1 MLQSFSDRL
10 KGPFTWIVVI
20 TISFVFVISGMSFL
34 FTGAGGGSSYIAKVG
49 DNEISQQQFQQ
60 YAQGQGAT
68 TEVQKRQVLDQM
80 VSQYLILADA
90 QKHDLQVPKIALQ
103 SAIFTNPMF
112 FGEDGK
118 FSSEK
123 LTEVANYVGG
133 MGKLEAMLSQNIIA
147 GTIPNAIQSTA
158 FVTKDENALLESA
171 YAVSK
176 SVGYVKYDPKALEL
190 EVKPTDEQLQQYY
203 TQHKSEYVTP
213 ANASISYFVI
223 TKDDFKSND
232 KVTDEQVQEYYNENK
247 DLFKSFDDKAKTSIK
262 SIIQNRKALTVYIS
276 YTQDIDGMKFADLA
290 KKMGKAKTSS
300 VVDND
305 EATVEGVKN
314 SLFFIN
320 IDKQSAIAID
330 QGKTLVYQV
339 DKLTPAAQQ
348 KFDDVKSAVTQA
360 YTIEKS
366 KELAQQKAEQSLTS
380 LNKNTKATVSFTK
393 AEVTSDYTDLP
404 KNFVSYIIENANQE
418 YLLYKDQDDN
428 TYVYKVTAVKP
439 LKDAKEKVPSEVS
452 QNYKQEELNYYL
464 QIVKTEVPVKINAQN
479 I

>member
-1 MLQSFSDRL
+1 MLQSFNDRL

-60 YAQGQGAT
+60 YSQGAT
-68 TEVQKRQVLDQM
+68 TEAQKRQVLDQM

-90 QKHDLQVPKIALQ
+90 QRHDLQVPKIALQ
-103 SAIFTNPMF
+103 SAIFTNPIF
-112 FGEDGK
+112 FGDDGK
-118 FSSEK
+118 FSSDK
-123 LTEVANYVGG
+123 LTEVAKYVGG
-133 MGKLEAMLSQNIIA
+133 MGKLEAILSQNIIA
-147 GTIPNAIQSTA
+147 GTILKAIQSTA
-158 FVTKDENALLESA
+158 FITKDEDALLESA

-176 SVGYVKYDPKALEL
+176 SIEYVKYAPQALES

-203 TQHKSEYVTP
+203 AQHKSDYVNP

-223 TKDDFKSND
+223 TKDDFKSDD
-232 KVTDEQVQEYYNENK
+232 KITDEQVQEYYNENK

-262 SIIQNRKALTVYIS
+262 SIIQNRKALTVYNS
-276 YTQDIDGMKFADLA
+276 YTQDIDGLKFAELT
-290 KKMGKAKTSS
+290 KKMGGAKTSS

-305 EATVEGVKN
+305 EATIEGVKN
-314 SLFFIN
+314 SLFFVN
-320 IDKQSAIAID
+320 KDKQAAIAINE
-330 QGKTLVYQV
+330 GKTLVYQV
-339 DKLTPAAQQ
+339 DKSTSASQQ

-366 KELAQQKAEQSLTS
+366 KVLAQQKAEQSLTS
-380 LNKNTKATVSFTK
+380 LSKDTKTAVSFTK

-404 KNFVSYIIENANQE
+404 KDFVSYIIENANQE

-428 TYVYKVTAVKP
+428 SFVYKVTAVKP

-464 QIVKTEVPVKINAQN
+464 ETVRTEVPVTLNAQN